1 MKQDI
6 EGIIADTD
14 EDIEIGL
21 FIEAIKLKY
30 GYDFS
35 DYSHAHITRRIQNRL
50 GKSPCKSILELAHH
64 VIKDE
69 DLFREVL
76 SDFSIN
82 VTAMFRDPLFFKY
95 LRETILPVLESYP
108 KINIWHAGCSSGE
121 EVYSMAILLKECG
134 LYERCQIYAT
144 DFNCNIL
151 KKAKDGIYSLEE
163 IREYTTNYNL
173 AGGAYSFSDYY
184 LAKYDSAILEL
195 DLKRRIVFAEH
206 DLVAD
211 GSFGEM
217 NLILCRNVLI
227 YFKRALQNRVK
238 RLFLDS
244 LAKGGYL
251 CLGPK
256 ETLAY
261 SEVAPNFETVSE
273 EFRVYR
279 KRMKWM
285 DGAYEPVVD

>member
-1 MKQDI
+1 MMNEAMSAPQ
-6 EGIIADTD
+6 ET
-14 EDIEIGL
+14 EDIEAAL
-21 FIEAIKLKY
+21 FLEAIKMKY

-35 DYSHAHITRRIQNRL
+35 GYSRAHIKRRIQNRL
-50 GKSPCKSILELAHH
+50 GKTGFQSILELAHH

-69 DLFREVL
+69 TLFSKVL

-82 VTAMFRDPLFFKY
+82 VTAMFRDPAFFKY
-95 LRETILPVLESYP
+95 LRNHVIPVLESYP
-108 KINIWHAGCSSGE
+108 QINIWHAGCSSGE

-134 LYERCQIYAT
+134 LYDRCQIYAT

-151 KKAKDGIYSLEE
+151 SKAKDGIYSLEE
-163 IREYTTNYNL
+163 IREYTQNYNL
-173 AGGAYSFSDYY
+173 AGGTRSFSEYY
-184 LAKYDSAILEL
+184 LAKYNHAILEL
-195 DLKRRIVFAEH
+195 DLKRKIVFAEH
-206 DLVAD
+206 NLVAD

-227 YFKRALQNRVK
+227 YFKKPLQNRVN

-244 LAKGGYL
+244 LSKGGYL

-261 SEVAPNFETVSE
+261 SDVSADFESVSE
-273 EFRVYR
+273 EFKVYR
-279 KRMKWM
+279 KRMR
-285 DGAYEPVVD
+285 